1 MKDVNTILKQ
11 KIHDLLRPAI
21 PYPLYYKYL
30 PSFVKSNAYV
40 TISTITNIDAS
51 TMQTSDTDTT
61 VQISIYSKESQANPG
76 QLVNDIAAAVYAVL
90 YSSPQAKIDLMP
102 DFQNCSV
109 SLVNDIVPDAIATN
123 TEILINRFLTFRFN
137 IYHR

>member
-1 MKDVNTILKQ
+1 VKDVNTILKQ
-11 KIHDLLRPAI
+11 KIFELLRPAI

-30 PSFVKSNAYV
+30 PAFEKANAYV

-61 VQISIYSKESQANPG
+61 VQISIFSKESQANPG

-90 YSSPQAKIDLMP
+90 YPNGQTMINLSPS
-102 DFQNCSV
+102 FQHCSI
-109 SLVNDIVPDAIATN
+109 SLVNDVVTDAIATN
-123 TEILINRFLTFRFN
+123 TDILINRFLTFRFN